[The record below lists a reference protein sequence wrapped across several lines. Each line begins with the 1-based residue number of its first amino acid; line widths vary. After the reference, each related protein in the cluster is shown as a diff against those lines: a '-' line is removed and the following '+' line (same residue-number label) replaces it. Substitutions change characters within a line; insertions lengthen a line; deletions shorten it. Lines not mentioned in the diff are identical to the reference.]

1 LTNSQRKVN
10 EINNRTLKVSTTAN
24 GVFCAEW
31 LFVREGHARPH
42 PTLDWA
48 NKIVQQPLRI
58 VDGCAMV
65 TDQPG
70 NGLT

>member
-10 EINNRTLKVSTTAN
+10 EINNGTLKVSTTAN

-42 PTLDWA
+42 PISIRA
-48 NKIVQQPLRI
+48 VEHPL
-58 VDGCAMV
+58 
-65 TDQPG
+65 
-70 NGLT
+70 GLHYR